1 MNYFYFL
8 LKNDFFYNTFK
19 IYILKNYLENMQINE
34 TIKCNDFPCSDINQ
48 EGYLIPDIDIDLEKI
63 KILMIS
69 EVPPENSKDYF
80 YADNK
85 PFYMET
91 TLHAF
96 KDAGEDVSSIQ
107 DIVDLGI
114 YITTAV
120 KCVKIGYSV
129 PTQVIKNC
137 SVILEEEI
145 KLFPNVKAYILL
157 GDVAIRSFNYIV
169 KRISGEKV
177 IPTGSTYKIRNNEFY
192 YKDARV
198 YPSYIITGK
207 NFLIEKSKRKM
218 IAEDIKSAMKFIRS

>member
-1 MNYFYFL
+1 
-8 LKNDFFYNTFK
+8 
-19 IYILKNYLENMQINE
+19 MQINE
-34 TIKCNDFPCSDINQ
+34 IIKCEDFPCFDINKN
-48 EGYLIPDIDIDLEKI
+48 GYLIPNIDIDFEKI

-85 PFYMET
+85 PFYIET
-91 TLHAF
+91 TLQAF

-107 DIVDLGI
+107 DIIDLGI

-120 KCVKIGYSV
+120 KCAKIGYSV
-129 PTQVIKNC
+129 PTSVIKNC
-137 SVILEEEI
+137 SEILEQEL
-145 KLFPNVKAYILL
+145 KLFPNVRAYILL
-157 GDVAIRSFNYIV
+157 GDVAIKSFNYIT
-169 KRISGEKV
+169 KRIIGEKV
-177 IPTGSTYKIRNNEFY
+177 IPTGSTYKIRHNKFY

-218 IAEDIKSAMKFIRS
+218 IAEDIKSALKFIRS